1 MFPATQILPADNGR
15 SNYLRVAQ
23 TVANMMNPK
32 LTVEEFINSYKFYDD
47 ELVLLQPLSTS
58 QTQYVFNPVRGL
70 DTPTPTQNLMD
81 KSDLFAVCGVGVFF
95 TLATYSSTTGLLSAY
110 GNYEQYTY
118 PYAAVFSGANEQAGL
133 MNIVRGTIALSVNS
147 DQQWKVPVDRLV
159 FKKEFI
165 NAQATTIQY
174 GGDNASQGIL
184 DLNALV
190 IMDGENQNQL
200 ALDLATG
207 GTLTNI
213 DGNTH
218 ATTRNIIGIK
228 LIGFRVRN
236 VANGGFTAANCR
248 VS

>member
-1 MFPATQILPADNGR
+1 MQASQILPADNGR
-15 SNYLRVAQ
+15 SNYLRVAG
-23 TVANMMNPK
+23 TVSNMLGIP
-32 LTVEEFINSYKFYDD
+32 VEQFINQYKFYDD
-47 ELVLLQPLSTS
+47 ELVLLQALSTA
-58 QTQYVFNPVRGL
+58 QTQYTFNPVRGL
-70 DTPTPTQNLMD
+70 DTPIPTQNLMD

-95 TLATYSSTTGLLSAY
+95 TQATYSSATGLLSAF

-118 PYAAVFSGANEQAGL
+118 PYAAVFSGSAEQAGL
-133 MNIVRGTIALSVNS
+133 LNIVRGTVSLSVNS
-147 DQQWKVPVDRLV
+147 DQQWRIPVDRLV

-165 NAQATTIQY
+165 NAQVTTIQY
-174 GGDNASQGIL
+174 GGDNASQGLL

-190 IMDGENQNQL
+190 IMDGENQNQIV
-200 ALDLATG
+200 LDLATG

-213 DGNTH
+213 DGNSH
-218 ATTRNIIGIK
+218 ATTRNVIGVK